1 MDDIFDNSSN
11 EEFIDRPEEFITGI
25 TLEEDDE
32 EDELDWAE
40 AIDMDQSSD
49 TMIKHSWS
57 LCYCVCQKNGNEKQ
71 RLKRET
77 NESSIVLLK
86 KKMYQYYY
94 IYNGIDKYI

>member
-32 EDELDWAE
+32 EDEFDWAE

-86 KKMYQYYY
+86 KKMY
-94 IYNGIDKYI
+94 

>member
-40 AIDMDQSSD
+40 AIDMDQCSD

-57 LCYCVCQKNGNEKQ
+57 LCYCVCQENGNEKQ

-86 KKMYQYYY
+86 KKMYQL
-94 IYNGIDKYI
+94 

>member
-40 AIDMDQSSD
+40 AIDMDQGLWYRDKTLS
-49 TMIKHSWS
+49 ILLL
-57 LCYCVCQKNGNEKQ
+57 LC
-71 RLKRET
+71 
-77 NESSIVLLK
+77 
-86 KKMYQYYY
+86 
-94 IYNGIDKYI
+94 